1 MRKDFKENL
10 LNILNGVS
18 SGVVIALVPG
28 ALINELMKGM
38 SSFWPGAQDILTMT
52 TLMPNLLAVFAGLC
66 VSYLLKFNLIQS
78 GSVAAAAMIASG
90 AFEMKNGHII
100 LNGSGDVINIALT
113 IFIAATLVK
122 YLTPK
127 LGSYT
132 VLFLPLSVAVFAGGL
147 GQFALPYTKMITG
160 MIGSV
165 VSVLT
170 DFQPLVM
177 GMFMGAIFAALI
189 VSPISS
195 VGIAM
200 AIGIEGIAS
209 GSANLGITAGA
220 FTLAIM
226 SSKVNGFGTT
236 IAHFLGTPKIQ
247 MANILRNPKLF
258 VPVVVSAGIAGLVGA
273 IFNITGTAN
282 SAGFCS
288 AGLIGPLAAYQN
300 MASGP
305 ITIVFLVAI
314 FAGMPLLLG
323 YLMRYIFIQKLA
335 FVKEEDLLVKN
346 E

>member
-1 MRKDFKENL
+1 MRRDFKENL
-10 LNILNGVS
+10 LNILNGVI
-18 SGVVIALVPG
+18 SGVVIELVPG

-38 SSFWPGAQDILTMT
+38 SGFWPGAQEILPMT
-52 TLMPNLLAVFAGLC
+52 TLMQNLLVVFAGLC

-90 AFEMKNGHII
+90 AFEMKNGHIM
-100 LNGSGDVINIALT
+100 LSGSGDVINIALT

-132 VLFLPLSVAVFAGGL
+132 ALLVAVFAGGL
-147 GQFALPYTKMITG
+147 GQFALPYIKMITG

-200 AIGIEGIAS
+200 AIGIEDIAS

-273 IFNITGTAN
+273 IFNIIGTAN
-282 SAGFCS
+282 SAGFGS

-300 MASGP
+300 MVIGP

>member
-1 MRKDFKENL
+1 M
-10 LNILNGVS
+10 
-18 SGVVIALVPG
+18 
-28 ALINELMKGM
+28 
-38 SSFWPGAQDILTMT
+38 
-52 TLMPNLLAVFAGLC
+52 
-66 VSYLLKFNLIQS
+66 
-78 GSVAAAAMIASG
+78 
-90 AFEMKNGHII
+90 
-100 LNGSGDVINIALT
+100 
-113 IFIAATLVK
+113 
-122 YLTPK
+122 
-127 LGSYT
+127 
-132 VLFLPLSVAVFAGGL
+132 LFLPLSVAVFAGGL

-282 SAGFCS
+282 SAGFGL

-314 FAGMPLLLG
+314 FAGDATAAWLPHALHFYSKVG
-323 YLMRYIFIQKLA
+323 FR
-335 FVKEEDLLVKN
+335 
-346 E
+346 